1 MLQMHSENMITP
13 SLSGAPKIKSLQKN
27 MIKMNRYPVGLRSIF
42 RVEENNRSKAKTFF
56 YLSFSTKQHS
66 WKQIISLDVVILVY
80 HKTQICKEHVLTSF
94 FESLHFPQDEM
105 TFKASRVH
113 VISNPALF

>member
-1 MLQMHSENMITP
+1 
-13 SLSGAPKIKSLQKN
+13 
-27 MIKMNRYPVGLRSIF
+27 MIKMNRNPVGLRSIF
-42 RVEENNRSKAKTFF
+42 RVEENNRSKAKNFF

-113 VISNPALF
+113 VISNPALFWTITKTELH